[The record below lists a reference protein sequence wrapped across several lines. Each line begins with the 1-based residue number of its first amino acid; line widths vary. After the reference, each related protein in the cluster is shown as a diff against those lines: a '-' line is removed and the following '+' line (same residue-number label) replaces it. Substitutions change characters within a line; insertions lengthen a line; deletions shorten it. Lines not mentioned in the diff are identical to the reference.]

1 MRMCYKAEYVY
12 HSVFVG
18 LIYETFFFPQTK
30 AFSNVFGSIFLSVL
44 CVFATK
50 LICRLIITGTQQ
62 HSLRRDSFRGKTLI
76 KLANIKRY
84 FRK

>member
-1 MRMCYKAEYVY
+1 MKMCYKAEYVY

-18 LIYETFFFPQTK
+18 LIYEKFFFPQTK
-30 AFSNVFGSIFLSVL
+30 NFSNVFGLIFLRGL

-62 HSLRRDSFRGKTLI
+62 HSFRRDSFRGKTLI
-76 KLANIKRY
+76 K
-84 FRK
+84 